1 MNVKTDQ
8 GPVIQP
14 SGQFLH
20 TKQRDDHFRNQS
32 YFGQF
37 TVICDAKGCNE
48 KRMYRSV
55 HRKFQF
61 LLKNGCKFFK
71 HGRSAY
77 NVNSRNLITMEKFF
91 GNNSHFFNGCLDYR
105 KNFIFFFRSGL

>member
-37 TVICDAKGCNE
+37 TVICDAKGRNK
-48 KRMYRSV
+48 KRMDRTVYR
-55 HRKFQF
+55 KLQPLF
-61 LLKNGCKFFK
+61 KNGSKFLK
-71 HGRSAY
+71 HGRTANY
-77 NVNSRNLITMEKFF
+77 INSRNLIA
-91 GNNSHFFNGCLDYR
+91 L
-105 KNFIFFFRSGL
+105 